1 MKLPELKTIKSMRKH
16 AGINQTELAKAS
28 GVSQSLIAR
37 IETGKVDPAY
47 SRVKDIFSALESLG
61 TEKALV
67 AEKIMNRKV
76 ISVKSNTSVREAASV
91 MKKRGISQMPVI
103 DYDVVVGS
111 VSESGIIERIASN
124 SIENVSLVPV
134 KDVMEDAFPQ
144 VDSSTPLG
152 VISMLLEY
160 NAAVLVSEK
169 GKIKGIITKAD
180 VLKLM

>member
-1 MKLPELKTIKSMRKH
+1 MQALTR
-16 AGINQTELAKAS
+16 Q

>member
-16 AGINQTELAKAS
+16 SGLNQTELAKAS
-28 GVSQSLIAR
+28 KVSQSLIAR
-37 IETGKVDPAY
+37 IESGKVDPCY
-47 SRVKDIFSALESLG
+47 SKVKRVFEALEQPG
-61 TEKALV
+61 TGKSMA

-76 ISVKSNTSVREAASV
+76 ISVRPNVSIKEAASV
-91 MKKRGISQMPVI
+91 MKRRGISQMPVI

-124 SIENVSLVPV
+124 SIENAALTPV
-134 KDVMEDAFPQ
+134 KDIMEDAFPQ

-160 NAAVLVSEK
+160 NTAALVAEK
-169 GKIKGIITKAD
+169 GKIKGIITKSD